1 MANFDYVNLNNRRY
15 LTMWRGSACSLVLFG
30 LVLVI
35 TGLGEMGIF
44 ASMGA
49 DCEEDDD
56 GGDKDDINSDP
67 SPLGNC
73 T

>member
-1 MANFDYVNLNNRRY
+1 MAHFEDVNLISRRW

-35 TGLGEMGIF
+35 TGLGEPGILPEWEQTVRK
-44 ASMGA
+44 MMMLVM
-49 DCEEDDD
+49 
-56 GGDKDDINSDP
+56 KM
-67 SPLGNC
+67 